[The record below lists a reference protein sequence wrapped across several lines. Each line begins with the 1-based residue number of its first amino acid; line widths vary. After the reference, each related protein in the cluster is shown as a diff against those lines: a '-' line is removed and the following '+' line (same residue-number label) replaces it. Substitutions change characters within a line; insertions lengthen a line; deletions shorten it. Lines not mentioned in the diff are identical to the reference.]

1 MPSLPKNRV
10 FVFALIAAAGCALD
24 LWTKA
29 WIFDRLGMPG
39 QAEPMILWPGVF
51 SLTTSLNEGALFG
64 LGQGMTFVFAGLSIV
79 AATGIIYWL
88 FAMGAARDWVL
99 TISLAA
105 IMGGIFGNLYDR
117 LGLPGLAWNF
127 PADRIGEPVYA
138 VRDWLHFRLEAA
150 NGDVLFDWPVF
161 NIADCLLVSG
171 SILLVIYGLK
181 NPTVTTVGADSRR
194 RSPAQPTT
202 SLTTCPE
209 TSVNRKSRPE

>member
-1 MPSLPKNRV
+1 MPPLPKNRIAL
-10 FVFALIAAAGCALD
+10 FALIAAVGCALD
-24 LWTKA
+24 LWTKT

-39 QAEPMILWPGVF
+39 QAPPIVLWPGVF

-79 AATGIIYWL
+79 AAAGIIYWL

-99 TISLAA
+99 TVSLAA

-117 LGLPGLAWNF
+117 LGLPGLEWNF
-127 PADRIGEPVYA
+127 PAERVGEPVYA

-150 NGDVLFDWPVF
+150 NGEVLFDWPVF

-171 SILLVIYGLK
+171 SILLVLYGLK
-181 NPTVTTVGADSRR
+181 H
-194 RSPAQPTT
+194 PAPATDQPIT

>member
-1 MPSLPKNRV
+1 MHPLLKTRIV
-10 FVFALIAAAGCALD
+10 AFALIAVAGCTLD
-24 LWTKA
+24 LWTKS

-39 QAEPMILWPGVF
+39 QEEPIVLWPGVF

-79 AATGIIYWL
+79 AAIGIMYWL
-88 FAMGAARDWVL
+88 FAVGAARDWVL

-117 LGLPGLAWNF
+117 LGMPGLAWNY
-127 PADRIGEPVYA
+127 PVERIGEPVYA
-138 VRDWLHFRLEAA
+138 VRDWLHFRLEASD
-150 NGDVLFDWPVF
+150 GDVLFDWPVF

-181 NPTVTTVGADSRR
+181 YPAPAAD
-194 RSPAQPTT
+194 QPMT

-209 TSVNRKSRPE
+209 TSVSRKSRPE

>member
-1 MPSLPKNRV
+1 MPPLPKSRIV
-10 FVFALIAAAGCALD
+10 AFALIAVAGCALD
-24 LWTKA
+24 LSTKT

-39 QAEPMILWPGVF
+39 QAAPIVLWPGVF

-79 AATGIIYWL
+79 AAVGIMYWL

-99 TISLAA
+99 TLSLAA

-127 PADRIGEPVYA
+127 PPERIGEPVYA
-138 VRDWLHFRLEAA
+138 VRDWLHFRIEDA
-150 NGDVLFDWPVF
+150 NGGEIFDWPVF

-181 NPTVTTVGADSRR
+181 YPVAASD
-194 RSPAQPTT
+194 QPMT

-209 TSVNRKSRPE
+209 TSVSRKSRPE